1 MYLSHSL
8 YRKDIVLDHFVDQ
21 CRFHPCRE
29 HRTCCCTPYSVFSL
43 DFLMKLNTSLFR
55 AFFFNSFPIVHLS
68 CVLRKTHTLIIQL
81 ILTWRTLWTAFVSN
95 LILSWM
101 TCEAETTEDCHHYY
115 LNRNKRFLHL
125 VTFCYCTL

>member
-8 YRKDIVLDHFVDQ
+8 YRKDIFLDHFVDQ

-29 HRTCCCTPYSVFSL
+29 YRTCWCTHYSVFSL
-43 DFLMKLNTSLFR
+43 DFLEKLNTSLFR
-55 AFFFNSFPIVHLS
+55 DFFFNSFPIF
-68 CVLRKTHTLIIQL
+68 LRKTNTLIIQL

-101 TCEAETTEDCHHYY
+101 TCEAEPTEDCHHYY

>member
-8 YRKDIVLDHFVDQ
+8 YRKDIFLDHFVDQ

-29 HRTCCCTPYSVFSL
+29 YRTFWCTHYSVFSL
-43 DFLMKLNTSLFR
+43 DFLEKLNTSLFR
-55 AFFFNSFPIVHLS
+55 DFFFNSFPIF
-68 CVLRKTHTLIIQL
+68 LRKTHTLIIQL

-101 TCEAETTEDCHHYY
+101 TCEAEPTEDCHHYY